1 MPSSPAPSRHPYQHA
16 GALGALREADE
27 MRELAL
33 LEKTL
38 REDSLTMERDKQK
51 LAAQLK
57 DYRKEELQKLS
68 EDAEKDL
75 QVFNACT
82 MYIV

>member
-1 MPSSPAPSRHPYQHA
+1 
-16 GALGALREADE
+16 
-27 MRELAL
+27 MRELTL

-38 REDSLTMERDKQK
+38 REDSLAMERDKQK

-75 QVFNACT
+75 QVYNA
-82 MYIV
+82 

>member
-1 MPSSPAPSRHPYQHA
+1 
-16 GALGALREADE
+16 
-27 MRELAL
+27 MRELTL

-51 LAAQLK
+51 LVAQLK

-75 QVFNACT
+75 QVYNAF
-82 MYIV
+82 MKHYV